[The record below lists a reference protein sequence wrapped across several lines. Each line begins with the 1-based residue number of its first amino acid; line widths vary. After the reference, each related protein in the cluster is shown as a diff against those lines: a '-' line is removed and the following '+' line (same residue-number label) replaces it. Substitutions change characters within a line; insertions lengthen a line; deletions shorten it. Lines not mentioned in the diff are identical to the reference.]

1 MTLDDNFT
9 DFMEKVD
16 FYLKQQYDSHVE
28 DITILEDGAVRVL
41 VLEGHK
47 NDFVWE
53 LRFKS
58 SDGVDYIEM
67 STVEDGETHSCMV
80 SLQPWAVG
88 SILMSCPT

>member
-28 DITILEDGAVRVL
+28 DITILEDG
-41 VLEGHK
+41 
-47 NDFVWE
+47 
-53 LRFKS
+53 
-58 SDGVDYIEM
+58 
-67 STVEDGETHSCMV
+67 ETHSCMV